1 MRLED
6 PREGTAVFTHSS
18 HLRESHPSTNRG
30 RALRVVPDP
39 ETEEFAQLLAE
50 LAAEQR
56 ESASEPTADAWE
68 SLPGDD
74 EALLALGLPVA
85 QPAGDDLPD
94 VVDERADVHEATVIR
109 MRTAQLHRYLREMD
123 PLDSKVMRLVWGIGC
138 RPHTQ
143 MEAAARTG
151 RSRAAVR
158 SALARS
164 MDELCVRFG
173 AELHSAA

>member
-6 PREGTAVFTHSS
+6 PREGFSVFTDSS
-18 HLRESHPSTNRG
+18 HLTELHPSTNPG
-30 RALRVVPDP
+30 RALRAVPDP

-56 ESASEPTADAWE
+56 ESAGEPTADAWE

-94 VVDERADVHEATVIR
+94 VVDEHADVHEATVIS
-109 MRTAQLHRYLREMD
+109 MQTAQLHRYLREMD

-173 AELHSAA
+173 VELHGAA